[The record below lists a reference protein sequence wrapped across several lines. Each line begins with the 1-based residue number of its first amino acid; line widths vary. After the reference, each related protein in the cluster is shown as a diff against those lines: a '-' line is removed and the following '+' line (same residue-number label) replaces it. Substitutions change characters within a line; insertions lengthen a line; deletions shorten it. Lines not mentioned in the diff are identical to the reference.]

1 MTESGRLAH
10 AQQRAAQSCSG
21 VAAHRMATRGP
32 VCEAVRSQSP
42 GAHTARRRGGATTRG
57 GESSVAPHIGVDER
71 RRERAR
77 QSHHRRKE
85 GGAAK
90 LGV

>member
-42 GAHTARRRGGATTRG
+42 GAHTARRRGG
-57 GESSVAPHIGVDER
+57 ESSVAPHIGVDER